1 LGKRIVLLYY
11 TQKKHCLDKK
21 STVTTNRGDNKM
33 AEGEGKFYEQA
44 EEAAQTPAQDTWGE
58 VGQQFAHL
66 GESIAAAFNSALKDE
81 TTQGFM
87 QQMRV
92 GLEKM
97 AGAIAGAVDNAAHSP
112 EGQKFRQEA
121 EKAVASAATTGK
133 QTMENVRP
141 QLLSALEQLNIKIRE
156 MLDRMG
162 QAQPKT
168 PPAPEPTPEPEAKDT
183 PTDELT
189 DPMQVW

>member
-1 LGKRIVLLYY
+1 M
-11 TQKKHCLDKK
+11 
-21 STVTTNRGDNKM
+21 S
-33 AEGEGKFYEQA
+33 EGERKFYKQA
-44 EEAAQTPAQDTWGE
+44 EETGQTPPQDTWGE

-97 AGAIAGAVDNAAHSP
+97 AGAIAKAVDDAAHSP

-121 EKAVASAATTGK
+121 EKAVTSATTAGK
-133 QTMENVRP
+133 QTVENVRP
-141 QLLSALEQLNIKIRE
+141 QVLSALEQLNIKIHE
-156 MLDRMG
+156 MLDRMRT
-162 QAQPKT
+162 AQPAT
-168 PPAPEPTPEPEAKDT
+168 PPAPAPEPEAQ
-183 PTDELT
+183 PAPSDELT

>member
-1 LGKRIVLLYY
+1 
-11 TQKKHCLDKK
+11 
-21 STVTTNRGDNKM
+21 M
-33 AEGEGKFYEQA
+33 AKEEGKFYEQA
-44 EEAAQTPAQDTWGE
+44 EEQEQAQAQDPWAE
-58 VGQQFAHL
+58 VGQHFARL
-66 GESIAAAFNSALKDE
+66 GENIAAAFTTAWKDE
-81 TTQGFM
+81 GTQGFM
-87 QQMRV
+87 QQMRE

-121 EKAVASAATTGK
+121 EKAVASAATAGK
-133 QTMENVRP
+133 QTVETMRP
-141 QLLSALEQLNIKIRE
+141 QLLSALEQLNVKIRE

-168 PPAPEPTPEPEAKDT
+168 SPAPAPEPEPEVKDT
-183 PTDELT
+183 PSDELT

>member
-1 LGKRIVLLYY
+1 MTK
-11 TQKKHCLDKK
+11 
-21 STVTTNRGDNKM
+21 
-33 AEGEGKFYEQA
+33 EEGKFYEQA
-44 EEAAQTPAQDTWGE
+44 EDQEQAQAQDPWAE
-58 VGQQFAHL
+58 VGQHFARL
-66 GESIAAAFNSALKDE
+66 GENIAAAFTAASKDE

-87 QQMRV
+87 QQMRE

-121 EKAVASAATTGK
+121 EKAVASATTTGK
-133 QTMENVRP
+133 QTVETMRP
-141 QLLSALEQLNIKIRE
+141 QLLSALEQLNVKIRE
-156 MLDRMG
+156 LLDRMG

-168 PPAPEPTPEPEAKDT
+168 PPAPAPESEPEVKDA
-183 PTDELT
+183 PSDELT

>member
-1 LGKRIVLLYY
+1 M
-11 TQKKHCLDKK
+11 
-21 STVTTNRGDNKM
+21 S
-33 AEGEGKFYEQA
+33 EGERKFYEQA
-44 EEAAQTPAQDTWGE
+44 EETGETTTQDTWGE

-87 QQMRV
+87 QQMRM

-97 AGAIAGAVDNAAHSP
+97 AGAIAKAVDDAAHSP

-121 EKAVASAATTGK
+121 EKAVTSAATAGK
-133 QTMENVRP
+133 QTVETVRP
-141 QLLSALEQLNIKIRE
+141 QLLSAMEQLNVKIRE
-156 MLDRMG
+156 FLDRTS
-162 QAQPKT
+162 QTQPKT
-168 PPAPEPTPEPEAKDT
+168 PSTPTPEPEAQNT
-183 PTDELT
+183 PSDELS

>member
-1 LGKRIVLLYY
+1 
-11 TQKKHCLDKK
+11 
-21 STVTTNRGDNKM
+21 M
-33 AEGEGKFYEQA
+33 AEEERKFYEQA
-44 EEAAQTPAQDTWGE
+44 EEPAQTQAQDPWSE

-66 GESIAAAFNSALKDE
+66 GESIADAFNTALKDE

-87 QQMRV
+87 QQMRE

-97 AGAIAGAVDNAAHSP
+97 AGAIAKAVDDAAHSP
-112 EGQKFRQEA
+112 EGQKFREEA

-133 QTMENVRP
+133 QTAETMRP
-141 QLLSALEQLNIKIRE
+141 QLLSALEQLNVKIRE
-156 MLDRMG
+156 MLDRMS

-168 PPAPEPTPEPEAKDT
+168 PPAPAPKAEESPS
-183 PTDELT
+183 DEMS

>member
-1 LGKRIVLLYY
+1 MTEG
-11 TQKKHCLDKK
+11 DK
-21 STVTTNRGDNKM
+21 
-33 AEGEGKFYEQA
+33 KFYEQA
-44 EEAAQTPAQDTWGE
+44 EEATQTPPAQDPWAE
-58 VGQQFAHL
+58 VGQHFARL
-66 GESIAAAFNSALKDE
+66 GENIAAAFNTTWKDE
-81 TTQGFM
+81 GTQEFM
-87 QQMRV
+87 QQMRQ

-121 EKAVASAATTGK
+121 EKAVASAATAGK

-156 MLDRMG
+156 LLDRTSQG
-162 QAQPKT
+162 QPKT
-168 PPAPEPTPEPEAKDT
+168 PPAPATEPEAKDT
-183 PTDELT
+183 SSDELT

>member
-1 LGKRIVLLYY
+1 
-11 TQKKHCLDKK
+11 
-21 STVTTNRGDNKM
+21 M
-33 AEGEGKFYEQA
+33 AEEERKFYEQA
-44 EEAAQTPAQDTWGE
+44 EEPAQEQAQDPWSE
-58 VGQQFAHL
+58 VGQQFARL
-66 GESIAAAFNSALKDE
+66 GENIAEAFTTALQDE
-81 TTQGFM
+81 GTQGFM
-87 QQMRV
+87 QQMRE

-112 EGQKFRQEA
+112 EGQKFREEA

-133 QTMENVRP
+133 QTVETVRP
-141 QLLSALEQLNIKIRE
+141 QLLSALEQLNVKIRE

-168 PPAPEPTPEPEAKDT
+168 PPAPAPRAEESPS
-183 PTDELT
+183 DEMS

>member
-1 LGKRIVLLYY
+1 MTEER
-11 TQKKHCLDKK
+11 
-21 STVTTNRGDNKM
+21 
-33 AEGEGKFYEQA
+33 KFYEQA
-44 EEAAQTPAQDTWGE
+44 EEQEQEQTQTQDPWAE
-58 VGQQFAHL
+58 VGQHFARL
-66 GESIAAAFNSALKDE
+66 GENIAAAFTTAWKDE
-81 TTQGFM
+81 GTQGFM
-87 QQMRV
+87 QQMRE

-133 QTMENVRP
+133 QTMETMRP
-141 QLLSALEQLNIKIRE
+141 QLLSVLEQLNVKIRE
-156 MLDRMG
+156 LLDRTG

-168 PPAPEPTPEPEAKDT
+168 PSAPAPEPEPEAKESSSD
-183 PTDELT
+183 DLT

>member
-1 LGKRIVLLYY
+1 MTEEER
-11 TQKKHCLDKK
+11 
-21 STVTTNRGDNKM
+21 
-33 AEGEGKFYEQA
+33 KFYEQA
-44 EEAAQTPAQDTWGE
+44 EEATQTPTQDMWSE

-66 GESIAAAFNSALKDE
+66 GENIAAAFNSALKDE

-97 AGAIAGAVDNAAHSP
+97 AGAIAGAVDNAAHSQ

-121 EKAVASAATTGK
+121 EKAVASAATAGK

-141 QLLSALEQLNIKIRE
+141 QLLSAMEQLNTKLRE
-156 MLDRMG
+156 LLDRMG

-168 PPAPEPTPEPEAKDT
+168 SPAPEPEPEPEAKDA
-183 PTDELT
+183 PSDELT

>member
-1 LGKRIVLLYY
+1 
-11 TQKKHCLDKK
+11 
-21 STVTTNRGDNKM
+21 M
-33 AEGEGKFYEQA
+33 AEEERKFYEQA
-44 EEAAQTPAQDTWGE
+44 EEAASTPTQDMWSE

-66 GESIAAAFNSALKDE
+66 GENIAAAFNSALKDE

-97 AGAIAGAVDNAAHSP
+97 AGAIAGAVDNAAHSQ

-121 EKAVASAATTGK
+121 EKAVASAATAGK

-141 QLLSALEQLNIKIRE
+141 QLLSAMEQLNTKLRE
-156 MLDRMG
+156 LLDRMG

-168 PPAPEPTPEPEAKDT
+168 SPAPEPEPEPEAKDA
-183 PTDELT
+183 PSDELT

>member
-1 LGKRIVLLYY
+1 M
-11 TQKKHCLDKK
+11 
-21 STVTTNRGDNKM
+21 S
-33 AEGEGKFYEQA
+33 EGERKFYEQA
-44 EEAAQTPAQDTWGE
+44 EEAGETTTQDTWSE

-66 GESIAAAFNSALKDE
+66 GENIAAAFNSALKDE

-97 AGAIAGAVDNAAHSP
+97 AGAIAKAVDDAAHSP

-121 EKAVASAATTGK
+121 EKAVTSAATAGK
-133 QTMENVRP
+133 QTVETVRP
-141 QLLSALEQLNIKIRE
+141 QLLSAMEQLNVKIRE
-156 MLDRMG
+156 MLDRMS

-168 PPAPEPTPEPEAKDT
+168 AAPAPEPEAKDT
-183 PTDELT
+183 PPENESI